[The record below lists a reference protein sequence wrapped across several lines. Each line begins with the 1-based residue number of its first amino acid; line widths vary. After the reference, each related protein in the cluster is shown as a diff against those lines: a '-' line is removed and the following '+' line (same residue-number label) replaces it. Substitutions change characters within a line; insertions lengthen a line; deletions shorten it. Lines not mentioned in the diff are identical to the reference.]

1 MADQPVNKRRRLIGY
16 LLYVTVTGAAILAIE
31 LLGSRVM
38 APYYGTTIIIWTAL
52 IAITLAALAIGYIV
66 GGLIIDRF
74 PKPQPIHLSVIAAG
88 ICVILLQACRQ
99 QVLTGTQSMGMHM
112 GAAVS
117 ATVLFLPPLLLLGM
131 VSPMVIRLNIGSVKR
146 AGRIA
151 GAFYAVSTLGSVI
164 GAVLTGFVLVEYVS
178 TSRLLL
184 GIAAFLIALGGGGLL
199 LNGKRAVAGS
209 AAGIWILATLATG
222 TPRVDA
228 KIVKHHARSAYG
240 NHQVLDIQQMRYLS
254 TDGLMHTIVRTND
267 GENIA
272 PYVNCMELL
281 PCLRPDAKTSL
292 QIGLGG
298 GLVPTIFSK
307 HYDITSD
314 IVEIDEAIVPIAKT
328 YFGFE
333 STGDVYIE
341 DGRTHFTRSDRKYDF
356 IVLDVFNTDRQPWHL
371 FTREYFDVTRQHLN
385 EGGIFAINVFGFDRS
400 QDSKSWH
407 SVVHTVQAVYP
418 EVDAYIA
425 SFSPKAA
432 KRSKVNIVIFASES
446 ALGEPQ
452 LELARPQVRKRLDMY
467 ISQQIDLSDLQ
478 PAGILLT
485 DNFNPLDRMTAPIFL
500 AIRRDIQKS
509 FGEYLVID

>member
-1 MADQPVNKRRRLIGY
+1 M
-16 LLYVTVTGAAILAIE
+16 
-31 LLGSRVM
+31 
-38 APYYGTTIIIWTAL
+38 
-52 IAITLAALAIGYIV
+52 
-66 GGLIIDRF
+66 
-74 PKPQPIHLSVIAAG
+74 
-88 ICVILLQACRQ
+88 
-99 QVLTGTQSMGMHM
+99 
-112 GAAVS
+112 
-117 ATVLFLPPLLLLGM
+117 
-131 VSPMVIRLNIGSVKR
+131 
-146 AGRIA
+146 
-151 GAFYAVSTLGSVI
+151 
-164 GAVLTGFVLVEYVS
+164 
-178 TSRLLL
+178 
-184 GIAAFLIALGGGGLL
+184 
-199 LNGKRAVAGS
+199 
-209 AAGIWILATLATG
+209 
-222 TPRVDA
+222 
-228 KIVKHHARSAYG
+228 KHHARSAYG

-485 DNFNPLDRMTAPIFL
+485 DDFNPLDRMTAPIFL

>member
-209 AAGIWILATLATG
+209 AAGIWIHG
-222 TPRVDA
+222 HA
-228 KIVKHHARSAYG
+228 KS
-240 NHQVLDIQQMRYLS
+240 
-254 TDGLMHTIVRTND
+254 
-267 GENIA
+267 
-272 PYVNCMELL
+272 
-281 PCLRPDAKTSL
+281 
-292 QIGLGG
+292 
-298 GLVPTIFSK
+298 
-307 HYDITSD
+307 
-314 IVEIDEAIVPIAKT
+314 
-328 YFGFE
+328 
-333 STGDVYIE
+333 
-341 DGRTHFTRSDRKYDF
+341 
-356 IVLDVFNTDRQPWHL
+356 
-371 FTREYFDVTRQHLN
+371 
-385 EGGIFAINVFGFDRS
+385 
-400 QDSKSWH
+400 
-407 SVVHTVQAVYP
+407 
-418 EVDAYIA
+418 
-425 SFSPKAA
+425 
-432 KRSKVNIVIFASES
+432 
-446 ALGEPQ
+446 
-452 LELARPQVRKRLDMY
+452 
-467 ISQQIDLSDLQ
+467 
-478 PAGILLT
+478 
-485 DNFNPLDRMTAPIFL
+485 
-500 AIRRDIQKS
+500 
-509 FGEYLVID
+509 

>member
-1 MADQPVNKRRRLIGY
+1 MADQPVNKRRRLTGY
-16 LLYVTVTGAAILAIE
+16 LLYVTVTGAAVLAIE

-52 IAITLAALAIGYIV
+52 IAITLVALAIGYVV

-88 ICVILLQACRQ
+88 ICVILLQAGRH
-99 QVLTGTQSMGMHM
+99 QVLMGTQSMGMHM
-112 GAAVS
+112 GAAAS
-117 ATVLFLPPLLLLGM
+117 ATILFLPPLLLLGM

-164 GAVLTGFVLVEYVS
+164 GAVLTGFVLVEYAS

-199 LNGKRAVAGS
+199 LNGKKAIAGS
-209 AAGIWILATLATG
+209 AAGVWILAALATG
-222 TPRVDA
+222 APRVDA
-228 KIVKHHARSAYG
+228 KVVKHHTRSAYG
-240 NHQVLDIQQMRYLS
+240 NHQVLDIKQMRYLS
-254 TDGLMHTIVRTND
+254 TDGLMHTIVRTSD

-281 PCLRPDAKTSL
+281 PCLRPNAKTSL

-298 GLVPTIFSK
+298 GLVPTIFSE
-307 HYDITSD
+307 HYGITSD
-314 IVEIDEAIVPIAKT
+314 IVEIDAAIVPIAKT

-333 STGDVYIE
+333 STGDIYIE
-341 DGRTHFTRSDRKYDF
+341 DGRTHFARSNRKYDF

-371 FTREYFDVTRQHLN
+371 FTREYFDITRQHLN
-385 EGGIFAINVFGFDRS
+385 EGGIFAINAFGFDRGL
-400 QDSKSWH
+400 DSKSWH

-425 SFSPKAA
+425 TYTSMLP

-452 LELARPQVRKRLDMY
+452 LELGRPQVRERLDMY
-467 ISQQIDLSDLQ
+467 ISQQVDLSDLK

-485 DNFNPLDRMTAPIFL
+485 DDFNPLDRMTAPIFL
-500 AIRRDIQKS
+500 AVRRDIRKR
-509 FGEYLVID
+509 FGQYLVID